1 MLFGAGWALSGAC
14 PAVAL
19 VQLGEGH
26 GAALFTTL
34 SFTLAQGRGDPARVA
49 AQILPGVGFIG
60 AGTILHT
67 RGSVTGLTSAATI
80 WVVAAIGMALG
91 AAAYMEALGATF
103 LVVAVLQGLRQVE
116 RLVGRASAHT
126 HLLIHARP
134 EPTALEE
141 LESLVRRAGLE
152 IERASSRHE
161 NADLVKA
168 VDAFIDKC
176 APPEAFVQAI
186 VAGVRGLP
194 GSRRLTGARVEPDP
208 DPEVILR
215 GLIL

>member
-1 MLFGAGWALSGAC
+1 MPGATSFADVPENRTRVVIVDADHR
-14 PAVAL
+14 VR
-19 VQLGEGH
+19 EG
-26 GAALFTTL
+26 
-34 SFTLAQGRGDPARVA
+34 
-49 AQILPGVGFIG
+49 
-60 AGTILHT
+60 
-67 RGSVTGLTSAATI
+67 
-80 WVVAAIGMALG
+80 VVAAIELAGGLEVVGQAGYLL
-91 AAAYMEALGATF
+91 AAVSLIAETSPD
-103 LVVAVLQGLRQVE
+103 AVILDP
-116 RLVGRASAHT
+116 RLPDVDGG
-126 HLLIHARP
+126 
-134 EPTALEE
+134 TALVT
-141 LESLVRRAGLE
+141 SVRKLGLSTRILLMSWSVE
-152 IERASSRHE
+152 QE

>member
-1 MLFGAGWALSGAC
+1 MGQAGYLLA
-14 PAVAL
+14 AVSLIAETSPDVVILDPRLPDVDGGTAL
-19 VQLGEGH
+19 VTSVRKLG
-26 GAALFTTL
+26 L
-34 SFTLAQGRGDPARVA
+34 STR
-49 AQILPGVGFIG
+49 IL
-60 AGTILHT
+60 LMSW
-67 RGSVTGLTSAATI
+67 SV
-80 WVVAAIGMALG
+80 
-91 AAAYMEALGATF
+91 E
-103 LVVAVLQGLRQVE
+103 
-116 RLVGRASAHT
+116 
-126 HLLIHARP
+126 
-134 EPTALEE
+134 
-141 LESLVRRAGLE
+141 
-152 IERASSRHE
+152 HE